1 MPSPLAL
8 EILTARPYAYL
19 DDAPLEERRTQAV
32 IARRWLDDAGAQRLA
47 SLDPAAITR
56 VREEAC
62 PHAETAD
69 ELHDA
74 LLALGFLTAEDVDAQ
89 ASWAPLMQD
98 LADERRATC
107 LQVRASDESAAHPPS
122 RRLWVAA
129 ERLPLLLAT
138 FGDVVSTPPIIV
150 PEEFSRQP

>member
-47 SLDPAAITR
+47 SLDPGAIAR
-56 VREEAC
+56 VRAEAW
-62 PHAETAD
+62 PEAETAD

-74 LLALGFLTAEDVDAQ
+74 LLALGFLTAEEMEKE
-89 ASWAPLMQD
+89 ASWAPLMQV
-98 LADERRATC
+98 LADQRRATC
-107 LQVRASDESAAHPPS
+107 LQVHATAAN
-122 RRLWVAA
+122 A
-129 ERLPLLLAT
+129 ETA
-138 FGDVVSTPPIIV
+138 
-150 PEEFSRQP
+150 SRQRV